1 MKELIVSQKKV
12 ERKETVF
19 MRDRKVRSLEAR
31 EEELN
36 NKLLFYNLEILLFF
50 SIVFSATW

>member
-19 MRDRKVRSLEAR
+19 MMDRKVRSLEAR

>member
-1 MKELIVSQKKV
+1 MSQKKV

-19 MRDRKVRSLEAR
+19 MMDRKVRYLEAR

>member
-1 MKELIVSQKKV
+1 MKKLIVSQKKV

-19 MRDRKVRSLEAR
+19 MMDRKVRSLEAR